1 MAADRGREAGAVRQR
16 DQAQAALFPER
27 LKRVVR
33 VCKTWPGADPNAAL
47 PKGLLKQMMRFLEP
61 FCSPVTLQKRMSGFA
76 AELLAETGIGGGGR
90 DSGGAADARRGGSGL
105 AAPEDAPLPG
115 F

>member
-1 MAADRGREAGAVRQR
+1 
-16 DQAQAALFPER
+16 
-27 LKRVVR
+27 
-33 VCKTWPGADPNAAL
+33 
-47 PKGLLKQMMRFLEP
+47 MMGFLEP